1 MEPKETGNT
10 ERRTENDISKWVTCL
25 SNQFATALSRNA
37 GELYHFVNGCNDKP
51 VLSLLDVMESLVQH
65 QAMRTTMKK
74 MTFTMVSTR
83 STIMQDQSLWFAE
96 TYTMIKKEEY
106 FFRFQKC
113 YYLLY
118 QSFDCNSTKCLQI
131 VMQQYSV
138 PLDVQK
144 EICSKDGNR
153 LQNQSILN
161 YLLIELRKDK
171 NELKFLKIL
180 DGLIRESSLKNIL
193 KIIFSTGIFKSNNE
207 PDISCNS
214 PLPLLEGC
222 PAGLA
227 VKGSSGGLCAF
238 EHHHMVVRSCSRT
251 RYLQKQQIVHSNDVS
266 ADLPV
271 HHPTAEITVLPPVLT
286 SSNDFTLLK
295 TKYND
300 ILRSFPGDHQETL
313 AKLLD
318 KFTDDQICEVLNC
331 TDADSA
337 NKVMLDFLINNIK
350 CREDLLDFCDQL
362 DKLTYSLNL
371 LHIVKEFRKELAM
384 QIQEGQCDD
393 SSRHSDSA
401 EPENGSLCSELKP
414 WVANA
419 FKCEKHKSIIMKHY
433 TSLCKALPA
442 DHSNVMTKLLKI
454 NIPNEAMEL
463 IISSDNKCEAI
474 IDFLIVVFAS
484 KDNKD
489 NMVSLCDFVEML
501 IEDPSKK
508 YVTESLRHDFLSDG
522 DQLVVTTT
530 ISTGHPSHENTP
542 STQHSQKTKNPI
554 STYSTGVT
562 QEPHPATEPENG
574 SLCSEL
580 KPWVANAFKCEK
592 HKSIIM
598 KHYTSLCKALPAD
611 HSNVVT
617 KLLEINI
624 PNEAMELIISS
635 DNKCEAIIDFLIVV
649 FANMDKRDN
658 MVSLCDFVEM
668 LIEDPS
674 KKYVTESLR
683 HDFLSDGD
691 QLVVTTTISTGHPSH
706 ENTLSTQHSQ
716 KTKDPISTYS
726 TGVTQEP
733 HPAKQSK
740 TPLLDT
746 FDHYLPCMMMIDPDH
761 VKSKFISYGFFPN
774 GDPLAGGES
783 LLNNKKMEIMLSD
796 IRKCIAINGE
806 EMFCKLVAIFQ
817 SQGIYDALGEKLLDY
832 CKTLG
837 VELNLDT
844 HRDSENEGDIIS
856 DEDLLEKLKWH
867 RKQSDLGLLYQPAK
881 PLPPNYIPRVQLLED
896 ISKALLS
903 CKTDNTVGTTVTVL
917 GWAGFGKTTLAKALC
932 HQKKIKQYFHDGFL
946 WISLGQ
952 RPQSSE
958 MKLIQIYNQLTN
970 KQSDN
975 NNISIEE
982 KLHWYVANHLQRL
995 LVIIDDVW
1003 DPHDAKIYA
1012 EIFSSCKIILTTRS
1026 NNISIE
1032 IPAKVEIKAQEM
1044 STDEAMTLLTNN
1056 AVDIESL
1063 NSSERL
1069 MLETLAMD
1077 LHRWPLLLSLVRCQL
1092 QKHTHLQLTSKQA
1105 LRKVQQTLYSKGLT
1119 AFDNSHA
1126 SRENAVKASINATLD
1141 MLDENELSN
1150 LKTVVLYV
1158 GFGVHIPKS
1167 ILKNFWNGDVEACA
1181 ERFWS
1186 YGLVTLTT
1194 LTLAPSKA
1202 KMSCIEMHAVITQYL
1217 VDNMNFGTFK
1227 QIVKT
1232 LRMSNMKTISWLI
1245 DSTEEPFIIDMDDT
1259 PSEPENNENIVPL
1272 FIQLY
1277 IGLTDT
1283 ICIPLIIQKL
1293 VVVTK
1298 LTQQEVIDKIELFSE
1313 HFQHTHPHLYSLL
1326 MQFDKKNNLKS
1337 IVGRAYKSFIQTYK
1351 AIKPLLRYDEMNHE
1365 LVIMKLKNFLE
1376 DHPVE
1381 KIDKEFSDLIEELIQ
1396 QCIGDKDAIKFIRD
1410 ICESD
1415 NEEIG
1420 LLIYLPYLE
1429 HYLRLRHKCIEL
1441 LHSNCDNIVTFWE
1454 TIIEVLVNTNPDIES
1469 TLSKLQSLETKN
1481 DDLKSLNDNTIHIL
1495 TQQIEL
1501 NNELKQF
1508 LAIHFKIDQAMPATE
1523 FFLEIVRSHM
1533 KDFEF

>member
-1 MEPKETGNT
+1 MF
-10 ERRTENDISKWVTCL
+10 I
-25 SNQFATALSRNA
+25 
-37 GELYHFVNGCNDKP
+37 
-51 VLSLLDVMESLVQH
+51 VQC
-65 QAMRTTMKK
+65 
-74 MTFTMVSTR
+74 
-83 STIMQDQSLWFAE
+83 IWFA
-96 TYTMIKKEEY
+96 
-106 FFRFQKC
+106 
-113 YYLLY
+113 
-118 QSFDCNSTKCLQI
+118 
-131 VMQQYSV
+131 
-138 PLDVQK
+138 
-144 EICSKDGNR
+144 
-153 LQNQSILN
+153 
-161 YLLIELRKDK
+161 
-171 NELKFLKIL
+171 
-180 DGLIRESSLKNIL
+180 
-193 KIIFSTGIFKSNNE
+193 
-207 PDISCNS
+207 
-214 PLPLLEGC
+214 
-222 PAGLA
+222 
-227 VKGSSGGLCAF
+227 
-238 EHHHMVVRSCSRT
+238 
-251 RYLQKQQIVHSNDVS
+251 
-266 ADLPV
+266 
-271 HHPTAEITVLPPVLT
+271 LT
-286 SSNDFTLLK
+286 
-295 TKYND
+295 
-300 ILRSFPGDHQETL
+300 I
-313 AKLLD
+313 AKL
-318 KFTDDQICEVLNC
+318 F
-331 TDADSA
+331 
-337 NKVMLDFLINNIK
+337 
-350 CREDLLDFCDQL
+350 
-362 DKLTYSLNL
+362 
-371 LHIVKEFRKELAM
+371 H
-384 QIQEGQCDD
+384 
-393 SSRHSDSA
+393 
-401 EPENGSLCSELKP
+401 
-414 WVANA
+414 
-419 FKCEKHKSIIMKHY
+419 
-433 TSLCKALPA
+433 
-442 DHSNVMTKLLKI
+442 
-454 NIPNEAMEL
+454 
-463 IISSDNKCEAI
+463 
-474 IDFLIVVFAS
+474 
-484 KDNKD
+484 
-489 NMVSLCDFVEML
+489 
-501 IEDPSKK
+501 
-508 YVTESLRHDFLSDG
+508 
-522 DQLVVTTT
+522 
-530 ISTGHPSHENTP
+530 ISTNFT
-542 STQHSQKTKNPI
+542 
-554 STYSTGVT
+554 
-562 QEPHPATEPENG
+562 
-574 SLCSEL
+574 
-580 KPWVANAFKCEK
+580 
-592 HKSIIM
+592 
-598 KHYTSLCKALPAD
+598 
-611 HSNVVT
+611 
-617 KLLEINI
+617 
-624 PNEAMELIISS
+624 
-635 DNKCEAIIDFLIVV
+635 
-649 FANMDKRDN
+649 
-658 MVSLCDFVEM
+658 
-668 LIEDPS
+668 
-674 KKYVTESLR
+674 
-683 HDFLSDGD
+683 
-691 QLVVTTTISTGHPSH
+691 
-706 ENTLSTQHSQ
+706 
-716 KTKDPISTYS
+716 
-726 TGVTQEP
+726 
-733 HPAKQSK
+733 
-740 TPLLDT
+740 
-746 FDHYLPCMMMIDPDH
+746 
-761 VKSKFISYGFFPN
+761 
-774 GDPLAGGES
+774 
-783 LLNNKKMEIMLSD
+783 
-796 IRKCIAINGE
+796 
-806 EMFCKLVAIFQ
+806 
-817 SQGIYDALGEKLLDY
+817 
-832 CKTLG
+832 
-837 VELNLDT
+837 
-844 HRDSENEGDIIS
+844 
-856 DEDLLEKLKWH
+856 
-867 RKQSDLGLLYQPAK
+867 GLLYQPAK